1 MTSLATLV
9 LAFARVGLGAFGGGV
24 GAIPLIQYE
33 LVTRSGWLSPQGFDQ
48 VLALSQVT
56 PGPIAVNAATFVGL
70 AQDGLAGA
78 LLATGAVVGTPLAAL
93 EVLRRLLLRASPK
106 GAERFRQALGPA
118 VAGLFLLA
126 LLPLLR
132 ASLTDLAH
140 GLLLGACLG
149 ATRLPVFRK
158 HPPLLVVAAG
168 LAGLALFHLLPPL
181 LGSSLRFLS
190 VKIS

>member
-93 EVLRRLLLRASPK
+93 EILRRLLLRASPER
-106 GAERFRQALGPA
+106 AERFRQALGPA

-132 ASLTDLAH
+132 ASLTDLTH

-158 HPPLLVVAAG
+158 HPPLLVAAAG
-168 LAGLALFHLLPPL
+168 LAGLALFHLLPPFWGHPF
-181 LGSSLRFLS
+181 GSFL
-190 VKIS
+190 